1 MEKRTLRRECFEFE
15 EWLADPA
22 ACTLVRLDDPSGA
35 SVKLEPKTM
44 EVLSLLAARSGEVVA
59 QEELERTVWAGVVV
73 TSQSVYQSI
82 AQLRRAL
89 GDEARNSRY
98 IDTVPRRGYRLK
110 VPVRWREHDR
120 AVPDPAPTVVRDPVQ
135 RRPWL
140 PALLGSAAVALLM
153 VAAGWYLSREDSM
166 TRPPAIAVLPLRD
179 LGNDVSLGYLA
190 ESLAEELT
198 HALGAVAGLRVS
210 ARPSAAALAPIGD
223 DPRRIGEALGVT
235 HLLRGS
241 LRRDGERVRVVV
253 TLIDTREGYQA
264 WSHTYERPGS
274 GLSGLPADIA
284 GAVAR
289 ELRLVLGTA
298 PGIGG
303 SRVATRN
310 PTAYDYYMLGQQR
323 YAERS
328 PFALEEAER
337 YFEQSI
343 EADPAFA
350 AAYAGLANVYIAE
363 YYYADRSL
371 GEVVAR
377 MEPLL
382 DRALELDPE
391 YGPARAMR
399 GWVALETGDLEA
411 AIRSLTAAI
420 QRAPNFARAQLWL
433 GMALSAD
440 GQFQRSLVPLRQAVQ
455 LDPMNFIVHVR
466 EGIVLDMLG
475 RRSEAAATAE
485 RAVTLAPGHPNP
497 RWLVAL
503 LASSQGDLPA
513 TIREYERAL
522 ELAPERAD
530 LRTQLGTLYL
540 DAGRENEA
548 RAAFAAAVGNAR
560 GSESYLA
567 ARAWLALIEGRK
579 SDLVD
584 VAESLASVDPRN
596 GFLLARAGDLLVLA
610 DRPREALAL
619 YDRSL
624 AVLPSG
630 MPFKD
635 LWQLRWGAESS
646 GLLRAAALLATG
658 ERTRAESV
666 LARYARML
674 DRLESEGLEP
684 LGPAIPAGL
693 RRRAAWGPGRCPR
706 RTRARP
712 ASRLVP
718 HLVGGPRSR
727 PRFAA
732 RVSRIPPVAGR
743 GVRQTNGGIPS
754 VVSAQCS
761 NRPPI
766 LDGEWR

>member
-1 MEKRTLRRECFEFE
+1 MDKPPLRRECFEFDG
-15 EWLADPA
+15 WLADPA
-22 ACTLVRLDDPSGA
+22 ACTLVRVDDPSGA

-44 EVLSLLAARSGEVVA
+44 DVLSMLAARSGEVVA

-110 VPVRWREHDR
+110 VPVRWPAREP
-120 AVPDPAPTVVRDPVQ
+120 AVAAPATSTPDPS
-135 RRPWL
+135 RRRTWL
-140 PALLGSAAVALLM
+140 LPLLGLAGFALLAL
-153 VAAGWYLSREDSM
+153 ATGWYFGRAPAE

-198 HALGAVAGLRVS
+198 HALGEVAGLRVS

-223 DPRRIGEALGVT
+223 DPRRVGEALGVT

-274 GLSGLPADIA
+274 GLAGLPADIA
-284 GAVAR
+284 RAVAH
-289 ELRLVLGTA
+289 ELQLVLGTA

-343 EADPAFA
+343 EADPEFA

-371 GEVVAR
+371 GEVAAL
-377 MEPLL
+377 MQPLL
-382 DRALELDPE
+382 ARALELDPD
-391 YGPARAMR
+391 YGPARAML
-399 GWVALETGDLEA
+399 GWVALETGDLDA
-411 AIRSLTAAI
+411 AIRSLTAASR
-420 QRAPNFARAQLWL
+420 RAPNFARAQLWL

-440 GQFQRSLVPLRQAVQ
+440 GQFQRSLAPLHKAVE

-475 RRSEAAATAE
+475 RRGEAAATAE

-503 LASSQGDLPA
+503 LASSRGDLA
-513 TIREYERAL
+513 TTIREYERAL
-522 ELAPERAD
+522 ELAPERSD

-540 DAGRENEA
+540 DAGRETEA
-548 RAAFAAAVGNAR
+548 RTALAAAVGNAR
-560 GSESYLA
+560 GSESYLL
-567 ARAWLALIEGRK
+567 ARAWLALLDGRQA
-579 SDLVD
+579 DLVD
-584 VAESLASVDPRN
+584 LAESLASLDPRN
-596 GFLLARAGDLLVLA
+596 GFVLARAGDLLVLA
-610 DRPREALAL
+610 GRPREALTL

-624 AVLPSG
+624 AALPSG
-630 MPFKD
+630 LPFRD
-635 LWQLRWGAESS
+635 LWQLRWGAEAS

-658 ERTRAESV
+658 ERARAEAA
-666 LARYARML
+666 LTRHARML
-674 DRLESEGLEP
+674 DRLESEGLDHWGLHYQRACIAALRGDQASAFAELERARQVGWFRTWWAAHDPALAP
-684 LGPAIPAGL
+684 LRASAAFQPWLAGPA
-693 RRRAAWGPGRCPR
+693 
-706 RTRARP
+706 AR
-712 ASRLVP
+712 
-718 HLVGGPRSR
+718 
-727 PRFAA
+727 
-732 RVSRIPPVAGR
+732 
-743 GVRQTNGGIPS
+743 
-754 VVSAQCS
+754 
-761 NRPPI
+761 
-766 LDGEWR
+766 